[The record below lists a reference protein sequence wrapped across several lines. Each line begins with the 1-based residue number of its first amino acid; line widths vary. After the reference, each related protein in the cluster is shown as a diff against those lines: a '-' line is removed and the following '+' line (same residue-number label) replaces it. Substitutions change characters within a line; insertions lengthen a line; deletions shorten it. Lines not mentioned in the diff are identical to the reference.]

1 MLDQF
6 SEQHNKPVIGSHHH
20 LPRNW
25 IFYISQ
31 FEDGFLFEYVVS
43 INTGR
48 APIMVELCLAVKD
61 YLDTVGD
68 IAGLLLSLF
77 EGSNDHHVPSF
88 YTFLLIFRQISLR
101 LLEIGLIET
110 GISMGSKISALP
122 SDLDQTQNRALA
134 PSLHVLKLME
144 PPGVSFITIS
154 AKIMG

>member
-1 MLDQF
+1 
-6 SEQHNKPVIGSHHH
+6 
-20 LPRNW
+20 
-25 IFYISQ
+25 
-31 FEDGFLFEYVVS
+31 
-43 INTGR
+43 
-48 APIMVELCLAVKD
+48 MVELCLAVKD

-77 EGSNDHHVPSF
+77 KGSNDHHVPSF
-88 YTFLLIFRQISLR
+88 YTFLLVFRQISLR

-134 PSLHVLKLME
+134 PSLHVVKLME
-144 PPGVSFITIS
+144 PPGVSLITIS